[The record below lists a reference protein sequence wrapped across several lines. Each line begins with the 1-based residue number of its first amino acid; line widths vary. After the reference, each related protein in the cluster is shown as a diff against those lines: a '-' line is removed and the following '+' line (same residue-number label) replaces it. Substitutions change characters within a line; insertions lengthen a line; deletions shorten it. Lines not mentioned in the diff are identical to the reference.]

1 MTVVYVDVIKKL
13 SLEKLV
19 RTYRENYPCNPELMQ
34 LLDELDYL
42 IANPTQ
48 HRIGPYTPPPKN
60 SLDRNKQKKRRKR
73 KYKEEDNITITYNK
87 TQTRRGR
94 NVFKNLKAGS
104 EDNRLDFIQN
114 T

>member
-48 HRIGPYTPPPKN
+48 HRIGPYTPPKN
-60 SLDRNKQKKRRKR
+60 SSDGKKQKKRRKR
-73 KYKEEDNITITYNK
+73 KYKEEDNVTIRYNK
-87 TQTRRGR
+87 TQTGRGR
-94 NVFKNLKAGS
+94 NVFKNLKTGS